1 MEENEPVVTVS
12 TTVKVDA
19 AGVAVM
25 VEVSKMVERTGVAV
39 AVTVV
44 VSGVMVTSCLR
55 GEISTR

>member
-1 MEENEPVVTVS
+1 MKEKEPVVTVS

-39 AVTVV
+39 AVTVA
-44 VSGVMVTSCLR
+44 VSGVTVTSC
-55 GEISTR
+55 